1 VSERPSL
8 REAARDV
15 LEADDA
21 LSKLLKGRPISEAE
35 FFASQER
42 EERMEALRAALSA
55 PSPEPGERGDLE
67 ELERLEKAATPAPW
81 MLWDSCSWRRIGRT
95 DQTTSVLTPTR
106 HPWDGHSDLDCRE
119 ADMDLL
125 IAARNALPALLA
137 ELRAHRAFAEACEPV
152 IARLGTMDVLEQLSP
167 GPELEHRRSWLVD
180 GLISMAQARA
190 ILVAWDALRA
200 HRAREEGR

>member
-1 VSERPSL
+1 MSERPSL

-67 ELERLEKAATPAPW
+67 ELERLNGDAADAPWSIAKDFEEEPAPG
-81 MLWDSCSWRRIGRT
+81 LQIQGGGWDVCVVSGPPGS
-95 DQTTSVLTPTR
+95 SA
-106 HPWDGHSDLDCRE
+106 RE
-119 ADMDLL
+119 SEFESKFRAANAAL
-125 IAARNALPALLA
+125 IVAMRNALPALLA
-137 ELRAHRAFAEACEPV
+137 ELRAHRA
-152 IARLGTMDVLEQLSP
+152 
-167 GPELEHRRSWLVD
+167 
-180 GLISMAQARA
+180 
-190 ILVAWDALRA
+190 
-200 HRAREEGR
+200 REEGR